1 MKMLN
6 RLEHH
11 GAGSLSLNAFVAA
24 VLAAFL
30 LVALPAPAALAQS
43 DGTVPGQTL
52 GNKAETDFWREIRKG
67 SKGTVSIPDKR
78 AGQLIQSEGDNW
90 RAVRNGPLSKWGG
103 WALFGMI
110 ALLALFFAGRGR
122 IAIDKGPS
130 GKTVQ
135 RFNSVE
141 RMGHWLLATS
151 FIILAISG
159 LNMLYGKYV
168 LLPLIGPDIFAAL
181 TAAGK
186 WLHNHVAFAFMVS
199 LVIIF
204 VQWVVHNFPS
214 RTDLVWLW
222 QAGGL
227 FSKGNHPPAKKFNAG
242 QKILFWLVLIFGVS
256 ISLSGISLM
265 FPFEY
270 DMFTKTLAF
279 LHSIGFYYEA
289 TVFTP
294 MQEMQLSQLWH
305 TIVAFAF
312 IAVILGH
319 IYIGSIGMEGAFAA
333 MGSGQVDSNW
343 AREHHSLWMEKIAGK
358 AESKDEKAAPTA
370 AE

>member
-1 MKMLN
+1 MN
-6 RLEHH
+6 RLAHH
-11 GAGSLSLNAFVAA
+11 GTGRLSLNALVA
-24 VLAAFL
+24 VMLAAFL
-30 LVALPAPAALAQS
+30 LALLPAPSSFAQS
-43 DGTVPGQTL
+43 QGNVPGETL
-52 GNKAETDFWREIRKG
+52 GNKAGPDFWREIRKG
-67 SKGTVSIPDKR
+67 AQGSVSIPNKQ

-103 WALFGMI
+103 WAMFGMI

-122 IAIDKGPS
+122 IAIDQGAS

-135 RFNSVE
+135 RFNSME
-141 RMGHWLLATS
+141 RMGHWLLASS
-151 FIILAISG
+151 FIILAVSG

-168 LLPLIGPDIFAAL
+168 LLPLLGPGIFAAL

-186 WLHNHVAFAFMVS
+186 WLHNHVAFAFMVG

-204 VQWVVHNFPS
+204 VQWVMYNFPS
-214 RTDLVWLW
+214 RTDLTWLW

-242 QKILFWLVLIFGVS
+242 QKILFWLVLFFGVS
-256 ISLSGISLM
+256 ISFSGIALM

-270 DMFTKTLAF
+270 AMFTKTFAF

-289 TVFTP
+289 TVLTP
-294 MQEMQLSQLWH
+294 MQEMQYSQLWH
-305 TIVAFAF
+305 SILAFAF

-319 IYIGSIGMEGAFAA
+319 IYIGSIGMEGAFDA
-333 MGSGQVDSNW
+333 MGSGQVDANW
-343 AREHHSLWMEKIAGK
+343 AREHHSLWMEKIGGK
-358 AESKDEKAAPTA
+358 AESKDEKVAPTA